1 MTLLSL
7 QEQTTMKTKRQ
18 SILVKGGNQHPTKPP
33 PATRHRAVM
42 SLRHAIALYDMR
54 SHSSSTLQDVLE
66 SSRNAKKVMMVTTVS
81 TNRVTRH
88 QDNPSFVELGI
99 TFYSGDPENENQ
111 TPKLDVKVIMPE
123 GWPPKMYVAAL
134 NKSIRRHSILSL
146 ESYCNNGRIY
156 STVNDLQWLFS
167 ARDAHSQL
175 VSSASYIR
183 VSGGVLK

>member
-7 QEQTTMKTKRQ
+7 QEQTKMKTKRQ
-18 SILVKGGNQHPTKPP
+18 SIVVKGGTNLTKPP

-54 SHSSSTLQDVLE
+54 SHSSATLQDVLE
-66 SSRNAKKVMMVTTVS
+66 SSRNAEKVMMVTTVS

-99 TFYSGDPENENQ
+99 TFYSGLPENKNQ
-111 TPKLDVKVIMPE
+111 PLKLDVKVIMPE
-123 GWPPKMYVAAL
+123 GWSPKMYVAAL